1 VWTEQSKYLAG
12 ATSTPMRSSAR
23 TSLRRST
30 DRRPGSRARK
40 SKLLIGYRLRRVPAS
55 RISPANTLDQITTQF
70 SGEVVR
76 RRRRAIAEDRVVS
89 KRQIHFLETE
99 GGEVCGY
106 LAAARELA

>member
-1 VWTEQSKYLAG
+1 
-12 ATSTPMRSSAR
+12 
-23 TSLRRST
+23 
-30 DRRPGSRARK
+30 
-40 SKLLIGYRLRRVPAS
+40 
-55 RISPANTLDQITTQF
+55 
-70 SGEVVR
+70 VVR

>member
-1 VWTEQSKYLAG
+1 MDRAIQISRGRDINADAIERAHIFEAVDRSETWVAG
-12 ATSTPMRSSAR
+12 AEIE
-23 TSLRRST
+23 
-30 DRRPGSRARK
+30 
-40 SKLLIGYRLRRVPAS
+40 LLIGYRLRRVPAS

>member
-1 VWTEQSKYLAG
+1 MDRAIQISRGRDIKADAIERAHIFEAFDRLETWVAG
-12 ATSTPMRSSAR
+12 AEIE
-23 TSLRRST
+23 
-30 DRRPGSRARK
+30 
-40 SKLLIGYRLRRVPAS
+40 LLIGYRLRRVPAS

>member
-1 VWTEQSKYLAG
+1 MDRAIQISRGRDINADAIERAHIFEAVDRSETWVAG
-12 ATSTPMRSSAR
+12 AEIE
-23 TSLRRST
+23 
-30 DRRPGSRARK
+30 
-40 SKLLIGYRLRRVPAS
+40 LLIGYRLRRVPAS

-76 RRRRAIAEDRVVS
+76 RRRRAIAEDRAVS

>member
-1 VWTEQSKYLAG
+1 VDRAIQISRGRDINADAIERAHIFEAVDRSETWVAG
-12 ATSTPMRSSAR
+12 AEIE
-23 TSLRRST
+23 
-30 DRRPGSRARK
+30 
-40 SKLLIGYRLRRVPAS
+40 LLIGYRLRRVPAS
-55 RISPANTLDQITTQF
+55 RICPANTLDQITTQF

-89 KRQIHFLETE
+89 KRPIHFLETE

>member
-1 VWTEQSKYLAG
+1 VDRAIQISRGRDINADAIERAHIFEAVDRSETWVAG
-12 ATSTPMRSSAR
+12 AEIE
-23 TSLRRST
+23 
-30 DRRPGSRARK
+30 
-40 SKLLIGYRLRRVPAS
+40 LLIGYRLRRVPAS

>member
-1 VWTEQSKYLAG
+1 MDRAIQISRGRDINADAHIFEAVDRSETWVAG
-12 ATSTPMRSSAR
+12 AEIE
-23 TSLRRST
+23 
-30 DRRPGSRARK
+30 
-40 SKLLIGYRLRRVPAS
+40 LLIGYRLRRVPAS